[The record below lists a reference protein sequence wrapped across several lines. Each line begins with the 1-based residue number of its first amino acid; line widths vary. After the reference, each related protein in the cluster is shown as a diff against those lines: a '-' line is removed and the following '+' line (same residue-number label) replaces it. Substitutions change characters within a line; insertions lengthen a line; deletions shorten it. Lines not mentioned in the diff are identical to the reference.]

1 MTAVSGRLPFKYDA
15 FFMAL
20 SVTIMITCDVLVY
33 KTLDFY
39 GFKITFSGILF
50 SFYFLLST
58 IQTEVYGYRQGVKTV
73 WMMVFCQSLFVMLIF
88 IASQTQ
94 PNNNPISKNF
104 YALFGEFWRVMLG
117 TWTSVPISYFIN
129 GFVISNLKK
138 VFLGKFFFIR
148 YIIASMS
155 TQAALLLS
163 AYPISLSSKYS
174 LDELITITSTTWIY
188 KVIMSIILLPV
199 GIILVDKVK
208 KWESADVYDWGISY
222 NPFFLRRKKPCT

>member
-1 MTAVSGRLPFKYDA
+1 MIPSTSVRPHFKYDA

-20 SVTIMITCDVLVY
+20 SVTIMVTCDVLVY
-33 KTLDFY
+33 KTLDFN

-58 IQTEVYGYRQGVKTV
+58 IQTEVYGYRQGVRTV
-73 WMMVFCQSLFVMLIF
+73 WIMVLCQSLFVMLIF

-94 PNNNPISKNF
+94 PNNNHISMNF
-104 YALFGEFWRVMLG
+104 HALFGEFWRVMVG

-129 GFVISNLKK
+129 GFVISSLKK

-148 YIIASMS
+148 YIIASMT

-174 LDELITITSTTWIY
+174 VDELVTIVATTWTY
-188 KVIMSIILLPV
+188 KVIMSVLLLPV
-199 GIILVDKVK
+199 GIILANKVK

-222 NPFFLRRKKPCT
+222 NPFFIRRKKP